1 MKGRVMTV
9 NTSRLGAHSARWLLV
24 ALLLATP
31 ITWALPLDDGRD
43 PADPTA
49 PAPALSYESPFAR
62 YRARTEPALLLW
74 RALFDARG
82 EFVALPASE
91 VGAEVVARKPA
102 GGHADQ
108 ERSGRTVTLAM
119 MATPAPGSDTRA
131 RVESINKADGKIK
144 LRHGPIPK
152 LEMPAMTMVFRVAD
166 AALLEQVTEGEEVG
180 VTIEKIGSAYIVT
193 GIQR

>member
-1 MKGRVMTV
+1 
-9 NTSRLGAHSARWLLV
+9 
-24 ALLLATP
+24 
-31 ITWALPLDDGRD
+31 
-43 PADPTA
+43 
-49 PAPALSYESPFAR
+49 
-62 YRARTEPALLLW
+62 
-74 RALFDARG
+74 
-82 EFVALPASE
+82 LPASE